1 MEAAAPPPP
10 PPTSGP
16 PLVATAGADYPVTFD
31 CEYPERLSRWK
42 IFLKWLFAIPHL
54 IIVYLLLAVAG
65 ILQFIAFFAILF
77 TKRWPRGLFDFTVQ
91 IYRWSLNT
99 TAYAILLLRDEYPPF
114 SGDSGEYPLVLEVE
128 YRDDLSRWQIFLKW
142 LFAIPHLII
151 LSVLFIGVFFAVII
165 AFFAIL
171 ITGRYP
177 RGLFDFVVGSMRWMI
192 RVQAYSHWLMTD
204 RYPPFSLK

>member
-1 MEAAAPPPP
+1 MEAAAPPPSP
-10 PPTSGP
+10 SGP
-16 PLVATAGADYPVTFD
+16 PPVATAGADYPVTFD

-54 IIVYLLLAVAG
+54 IIVYLLLAIAG

-99 TAYAILLLRDEYPPF
+99 TAYAILLLRDDYPPF
-114 SGDSGEYPLVLEVE
+114 SGDSGEYPLMLEVE

>member
-1 MEAAAPPPP
+1 MEATAPPPP

-16 PLVATAGADYPVTFD
+16 PPIAASDYPVRFD
-31 CEYPERLSRWK
+31 VEYPERLSRWK

-91 IYRWSLNT
+91 IYRWTANVS
-99 TAYAILLLRDEYPPF
+99 AYALFLLRDEYPPF
-114 SGDSGEYPLVLEVE
+114 SGDSGEYPVTLEVDYDE
-128 YRDDLSRWQIFLKW
+128 NLSRWQIFVKW
-142 LFAIPHLII
+142 LLAIPHYI
-151 LSVLFIGVFFAVII
+151 VLLVLLVAVNVTVFI

-171 ITGRYP
+171 FTGRYP
-177 RGLFDFVVGSMRWMI
+177 RGLFDFAVGTMRWYV
-192 RVQAYSHWLMTD
+192 RVNAYAHWLMTD